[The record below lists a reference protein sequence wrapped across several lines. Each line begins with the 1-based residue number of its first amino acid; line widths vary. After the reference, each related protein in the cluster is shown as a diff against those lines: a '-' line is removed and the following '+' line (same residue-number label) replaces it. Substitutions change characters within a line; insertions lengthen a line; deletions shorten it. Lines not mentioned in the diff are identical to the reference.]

1 MYLLIYRTLK
11 IGKERAQVTP
21 KFQERKEIMKGKER
35 TEVKLTSQ
43 ERKATTKGKEK
54 VDMTMIPS
62 EKPSDHEEFVH
73 LDQRIET
80 RSLYTK

>member
-1 MYLLIYRTLK
+1 
-11 IGKERAQVTP
+11 
-21 KFQERKEIMKGKER
+21 MKGKER